1 MDWKVS
7 LDRYLTSEP
16 EDNFTPFVEKVYEF
30 LPDSTFDEME
40 KHRFIDS
47 EIESAF
53 LWHCQEIAPEMVA
66 LHMITLFYKLKEK
79 NLILRTKFWENGS
92 YGFHDNSASIRN
104 RAEHLGKFYAENLYL
119 L

>member
-30 LPDSTFDEME
+30 LPDATFEEMD
-40 KHRFIDS
+40 KLRFIDS

-53 LWHCQEIAPEMVA
+53 LWHCCFREVAPEMTA
-66 LHMITLFYKLKEK
+66 LYTINLFYRLKAKKLIIRHYGLGGNHGK
-79 NLILRTKFWENGS
+79 LIR
-92 YGFHDNSASIRN
+92 A
-104 RAEHLGKFYAENLYL
+104 RAERLGKFYAENLYL